1 MTKRSTRKTRQ
12 RASKGVD
19 ILKKHLQKLSLSN
32 STNDTES
39 EGECPM
45 CGLVYGKD
53 NNDGSTWIRVTL
65 VKHGGTYHVQG
76 SVSLTSQIFSLV
88 LTA

>member
-1 MTKRSTRKTRQ
+1 MTKRSTRKRRQ
-12 RASKGVD
+12 RTSKGVD
-19 ILKKHLQKLSLSN
+19 ILKKHLQKPSLSD
-32 STNDTES
+32 STSDTES

-45 CGLVYGKD
+45 CGWCMEKTMMMDPLGY
-53 NNDGSTWIRVTL
+53 SVTL
-65 VKHGGTYHVQG
+65 VKDGGTYHVQG